1 MNPKSL
7 INLILIFLN
16 CNNLYSKFYCLNSKN
31 KIVAIDD
38 QIFKEVNTNLV
49 NTPGTT
55 IYNNIL
61 IIGCGA
67 VAQCLLP
74 ILVKELNIKPNQITI
89 LDFVDNKYKITD
101 LIEQGLIYKQIKITK
116 ENYKDILKN
125 NLNSGDILI
134 DLSCYIGTIDLLKWC
149 YENNIRYLN
158 TSIELWDISQNMKDK
173 DIQNFTLYA
182 RHMAIKD
189 LLLSWG
195 NNNGPTA
202 ILDHGANP
210 GLVSH
215 FTKQAIEDIAY
226 KIILEKPTDYR
237 INEIKLALNS
247 KNFAKLAQL
256 EGIKVIHIS
265 EKDTQISLIPKK
277 PNEFVNTWS
286 IPGLY
291 EEATAPAEL
300 GWGTHE
306 KKLPK
311 GIIFHKTG
319 PKNQV
324 CLESQGL
331 DTIVRSWVPSG
342 EILGMVIRHGEA
354 FSISD
359 RLTVW
364 ENQKAIYRPTVNYAY
379 CICDAALSSLYEL
392 KMRQF
397 EIQENIRIMSNDIL
411 QGEDE
416 LGVLLMG
423 HDYNAWWIGSILDIK
438 EARKLVPNQ
447 NATTVQVAISAVA
460 AIKYMINHPNNGVCL
475 PDDLDHKEILDFAK
489 PYLGKFLSIS
499 TDWTPLKRKASY
511 FSYNKNIINPKDIW
525 QFTTFLVN
533 NCNY

>member
-1 MNPKSL
+1 MKPKSL

-38 QIFKEVNTNLV
+38 QIFKEMNSSPV

-125 NLNSGDILI
+125 NLNPGDILI
-134 DLSCYIGTIDLLKWC
+134 DLSWYIGTIDLLKWC

>member
-1 MNPKSL
+1 
-7 INLILIFLN
+7 
-16 CNNLYSKFYCLNSKN
+16 
-31 KIVAIDD
+31 
-38 QIFKEVNTNLV
+38 
-49 NTPGTT
+49 
-55 IYNNIL
+55 
-61 IIGCGA
+61 
-67 VAQCLLP
+67 
-74 ILVKELNIKPNQITI
+74 
-89 LDFVDNKYKITD
+89 
-101 LIEQGLIYKQIKITK
+101 
-116 ENYKDILKN
+116 
-125 NLNSGDILI
+125 
-134 DLSCYIGTIDLLKWC
+134 
-149 YENNIRYLN
+149 
-158 TSIELWDISQNMKDK
+158 
-173 DIQNFTLYA
+173 
-182 RHMAIKD
+182 MAIKD